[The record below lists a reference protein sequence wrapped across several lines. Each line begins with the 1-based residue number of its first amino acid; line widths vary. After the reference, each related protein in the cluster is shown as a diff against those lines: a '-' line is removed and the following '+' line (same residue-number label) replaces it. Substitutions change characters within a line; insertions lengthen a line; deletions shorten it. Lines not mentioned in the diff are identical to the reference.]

1 MFTRQKL
8 TSPVMTKE
16 LTIATVKIVESF
28 IKNGS
33 ITNNYHHLLSNYS
46 VLKCVLCDELTQSD
60 SFGYSVLTASDCQTQ
75 RHQIVRLSVTGFVT
89 CRTEYFCGEG
99 FCLFMQIN
107 SVVSLTVTTVKGFL
121 YEKRSVALL

>member
-1 MFTRQKL
+1 M
-8 TSPVMTKE
+8 
-16 LTIATVKIVESF
+16 
-28 IKNGS
+28 
-33 ITNNYHHLLSNYS
+33 
-46 VLKCVLCDELTQSD
+46 LKCVLCDELTQSD

-121 YEKRSVALL
+121 YEREVLHFISATFCCGTDKITL